1 MNYKRYGRKFLRSVI
16 SASPKQL
23 WRALMD
29 TIGEECFSDMSRPR
43 AVLPT
48 SEIPQPETKYHR
60 KLYFFSIAIT
70 YIFQKVK

>member
-1 MNYKRYGRKFLRSVI
+1 MNYKRYGKKVLRSVI

-29 TIGEECFSDMSRPR
+29 TVGEECFSGMSRPR

-48 SEIPQPETKYHR
+48 SEIFHNEEQD
-60 KLYFFSIAIT
+60 IT
-70 YIFQKVK
+70 VNYNFLLSQLLI